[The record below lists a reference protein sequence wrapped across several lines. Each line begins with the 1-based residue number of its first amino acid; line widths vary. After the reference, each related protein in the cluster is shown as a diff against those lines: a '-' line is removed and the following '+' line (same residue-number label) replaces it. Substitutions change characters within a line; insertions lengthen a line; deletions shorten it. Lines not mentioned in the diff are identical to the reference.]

1 MALVVE
7 DGSGVPGANTY
18 VSEAVYQAYLAD
30 RGLPASVGAEGFL
43 RRSMDVIEAI
53 EWCGRRADDNQDTS
67 WPRISLTHP
76 GVRNI
81 QPDEIPVEVISAQC
95 ALTAE
100 IEAGNDPGAYQGRT
114 VKREKVDVLEVE
126 YMDGAK
132 NRLTVAD
139 LPSVWRWI
147 SRLVC
152 SAPAYIDRA

>member
-18 VSEAVYQAYLAD
+18 ASEAVYDAYLVD
-30 RGLPASVGAEGFL
+30 RGLSVSVGAEGIL
-43 RRSMDVIEAI
+43 RRAMDALEAL
-53 EWCGRRADDNQDTS
+53 EWCGQRVDNAQALS
-67 WPRISLTHP
+67 WPRMSLTHP
-76 GVRNI
+76 GVRTI
-81 QPDEIPVEVISAQC
+81 GPDEIPVEVISAQC
-95 ALTAE
+95 ALAAE